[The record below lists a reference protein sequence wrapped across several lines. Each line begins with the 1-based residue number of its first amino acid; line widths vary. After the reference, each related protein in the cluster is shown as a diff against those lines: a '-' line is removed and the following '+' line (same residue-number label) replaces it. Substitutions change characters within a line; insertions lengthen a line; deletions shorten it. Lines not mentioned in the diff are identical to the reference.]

1 MIKSVG
7 LYLDC
12 LWGGLSFVE
21 RLGYNKKTIAQL
33 FPKSGTAAN
42 VNKGVTFP
50 MKQAVGVIGGV
61 GPMATVY
68 YMQRVIEMT
77 AANCDQEHINMLVFN
92 DCDIPDRTAFIT
104 EQSSDNPLPVMIEDA
119 KRLEAAGCDFV
130 VIPCNTAHYFY
141 DELEQSVHIPVV
153 NIVEETIRYAKARV
167 LNLQCVGI
175 LATTG
180 TIVTGTYQ
188 KYAEAAGLTAVI
200 PDADSQEALM
210 RIIYDGVKAG
220 RPVSRAEFDAVANAL
235 RAQGAQCLILGCT
248 ELSVLKRDLPIDDPD
263 VLDSIDVLAS
273 ETVRRSG
280 KSFTK
285 EGLII
290 KE

>member
-1 MIKSVG
+1 
-7 LYLDC
+7 
-12 LWGGLSFVE
+12 
-21 RLGYNKKTIAQL
+21 
-33 FPKSGTAAN
+33 
-42 VNKGVTFP
+42 

-77 AANCDQEHINMLVFN
+77 KAGCDQEHINMLVFN

-104 EQSSDNPLPVMIEDA
+104 EKSPDNPLPVMVEDA
-119 KRLEAAGCDFV
+119 KCLEAAGCEFV

-141 DELEQSVHIPVV
+141 DELEQAVEIPVV

-167 LNLQCVGI
+167 QDLSCVGI
-175 LATTG
+175 MATTG

-188 KYAEAAGLTAVI
+188 KYAERAGLSFAV
-200 PDADSQEALM
+200 PDEDEQNLLM
-210 RIIYDGVKAG
+210 QIIYDGVKAG
-220 RPVSRAEFDAVANAL
+220 KPVPRADFDRVANHL
-235 RAQGAQCLILGCT
+235 RAKGAQCLILGCT
-248 ELSVLKRDLPIDDPD
+248 ELSVLKRDLPINDPD

-280 KSFTK
+280 KPFTD
-285 EGLII
+285 ECLLC
-290 KE
+290 

>member
-1 MIKSVG
+1 
-7 LYLDC
+7 
-12 LWGGLSFVE
+12 
-21 RLGYNKKTIAQL
+21 
-33 FPKSGTAAN
+33 
-42 VNKGVTFP
+42 

-77 AANCDQEHINMLVFN
+77 KAGCDQEHINMLVFN

-104 EQSSDNPLPVMIEDA
+104 EKSPDNPLPVMVEDA
-119 KRLEAAGCDFV
+119 KRLEAAGCEFV

-141 DELEQSVHIPVV
+141 DELEQAVEIPVV

-167 LNLQCVGI
+167 QDLSYVGI
-175 LATTG
+175 MATTG

-188 KYAEAAGLTAVI
+188 KYAERAGLSFAV
-200 PDADSQEALM
+200 PDEDEQDLLM
-210 RIIYDGVKAG
+210 QIIYDGVKAG
-220 RPVSRAEFDAVANAL
+220 KPVPRADFDRVANHL
-235 RAQGAQCLILGCT
+235 RAKGAQCLILGCT
-248 ELSVLKRDLPIDDPD
+248 ELSVLKRDLPINDPD

-280 KSFTK
+280 KPFTD
-285 EGLII
+285 ECLLC
-290 KE
+290 

>member
-1 MIKSVG
+1 
-7 LYLDC
+7 
-12 LWGGLSFVE
+12 
-21 RLGYNKKTIAQL
+21 
-33 FPKSGTAAN
+33 
-42 VNKGVTFP
+42 

-77 AANCDQEHINMLVFN
+77 KAGCDQEHINMLVFN

-104 EQSSDNPLPVMIEDA
+104 EKSPDNPLPVMVEDA
-119 KRLEAAGCDFV
+119 KRLEAAGCEFV

-141 DELEQSVHIPVV
+141 DELEQAVEIPVV

-167 LNLQCVGI
+167 QDLSCVGI
-175 LATTG
+175 MATTG

-188 KYAEAAGLTAVI
+188 KYAERAGLSFAV
-200 PDADSQEALM
+200 PDEGEQDLLM
-210 RIIYDGVKAG
+210 QIIYDGVKAG
-220 RPVSRAEFDAVANAL
+220 KPVPRADFDRVANHL
-235 RAQGAQCLILGCT
+235 RAKGAQCLILGCT
-248 ELSVLKRDLPIDDPD
+248 ELSVLKRDLPINDPD

-280 KSFTK
+280 KPFTD
-285 EGLII
+285 ECLLC
-290 KE
+290 

>member
-1 MIKSVG
+1 
-7 LYLDC
+7 
-12 LWGGLSFVE
+12 
-21 RLGYNKKTIAQL
+21 
-33 FPKSGTAAN
+33 
-42 VNKGVTFP
+42 

-77 AANCDQEHINMLVFN
+77 KAGCDQEHINMLVFN

-104 EQSSDNPLPVMIEDA
+104 EKSPDNPLPVMVEDA
-119 KRLEAAGCDFV
+119 KRLEAAGCEFV

-141 DELEQSVHIPVV
+141 DELEQALEIPVV

-167 LNLQCVGI
+167 QDLSCVGI
-175 LATTG
+175 MATTG

-188 KYAEAAGLTAVI
+188 KYAERAGLSFAV
-200 PDADSQEALM
+200 PDEDEQDLLM
-210 RIIYDGVKAG
+210 QIIYDGVKAG
-220 RPVSRAEFDAVANAL
+220 KPVPRADFDRVANHL
-235 RAQGAQCLILGCT
+235 RAKGAPCLILGCT
-248 ELSVLKRDLPIDDPD
+248 ELSVLKRDLPINDPD

-280 KSFTK
+280 KPFTD
-285 EGLII
+285 ECLLC
-290 KE
+290 

>member
-1 MIKSVG
+1 
-7 LYLDC
+7 
-12 LWGGLSFVE
+12 
-21 RLGYNKKTIAQL
+21 
-33 FPKSGTAAN
+33 
-42 VNKGVTFP
+42 

-77 AANCDQEHINMLVFN
+77 KAGCDQEHINMLVFN

-104 EQSSDNPLPVMIEDA
+104 EKSPDNPLPVMVEDA
-119 KRLEAAGCDFV
+119 KRLEAAGCEFV

-141 DELEQSVHIPVV
+141 DELEQAVEIPVV

-167 LNLQCVGI
+167 QDLSCVGI
-175 LATTG
+175 MATTG

-188 KYAEAAGLTAVI
+188 KYAERAGLSFAV
-200 PDADSQEALM
+200 PDENEQNLLM
-210 RIIYDGVKAG
+210 QIIYDGVKAG
-220 RPVSRAEFDAVANAL
+220 KPVPRADFDRVANHL
-235 RAQGAQCLILGCT
+235 RAKDAQCLILGCT
-248 ELSVLKRDLPIDDPD
+248 ELSVLKRDLPINDPD

-280 KSFTK
+280 KPFTD
-285 EGLII
+285 ECLLC
-290 KE
+290 

>member
-1 MIKSVG
+1 M
-7 LYLDC
+7 
-12 LWGGLSFVE
+12 
-21 RLGYNKKTIAQL
+21 R
-33 FPKSGTAAN
+33 
-42 VNKGVTFP
+42 
-50 MKQAVGVIGGV
+50 QAVGVIGGV

-77 AANCDQEHINMLVFN
+77 KANCDQEHINMLVFN

-104 EQSSDNPLPVMIEDA
+104 EQSKDNPLPVMVEDA
-119 KRLEAAGCDFV
+119 KRLEAAGCEFI

-141 DELEQSVHIPVV
+141 DELQQAVEVPVI
-153 NIVEETIRYAKARV
+153 NIVEETIVYAKNRIAD
-167 LNLQCVGI
+167 LHCVGI
-175 LATTG
+175 MATTG

-188 KYAEAAGLTAVI
+188 KYAEQAGLHYVV
-200 PDADSQEALM
+200 PDEHHQAALM
-210 RIIYDGVKAG
+210 RMIYDGVKAG
-220 RPVSRAEFDAVANAL
+220 KPVSRSEFDAVANAL

-280 KSFTK
+280 KQYTSECLLK
-285 EGLII
+285 E
-290 KE
+290 

>member
-1 MIKSVG
+1 
-7 LYLDC
+7 
-12 LWGGLSFVE
+12 
-21 RLGYNKKTIAQL
+21 
-33 FPKSGTAAN
+33 
-42 VNKGVTFP
+42 

-77 AANCDQEHINMLVFN
+77 KAGCDQEHINMLVFN

-104 EQSSDNPLPVMIEDA
+104 EKSPDNPLPVMVEDA
-119 KRLEAAGCDFV
+119 KRLAQAGCEFV

-141 DELEQSVHIPVV
+141 DELEQAVEIPVV

-167 LNLQCVGI
+167 QDLSCVGI
-175 LATTG
+175 MATTG

-188 KYAEAAGLTAVI
+188 KYAERAGLSFAV
-200 PDADSQEALM
+200 PDENEQNLLM
-210 RIIYDGVKAG
+210 QIIYDGVKAG
-220 RPVSRAEFDAVANAL
+220 KPVPRADFDRVANHL
-235 RAQGAQCLILGCT
+235 RAKGAQCLILGCT
-248 ELSVLKRDLPIDDPD
+248 ELSVLKRDLPINDPD

-280 KSFTK
+280 KPFTD
-285 EGLII
+285 ECLLC
-290 KE
+290 

>member
-1 MIKSVG
+1 
-7 LYLDC
+7 
-12 LWGGLSFVE
+12 
-21 RLGYNKKTIAQL
+21 
-33 FPKSGTAAN
+33 
-42 VNKGVTFP
+42 

-77 AANCDQEHINMLVFN
+77 KAGCDQEHINMLVFN

-104 EQSSDNPLPVMIEDA
+104 EKSPDNPLPVMVEDA
-119 KRLEAAGCDFV
+119 KRLEAAGCEFV

-141 DELEQSVHIPVV
+141 DELEQAVEIPVV

-167 LNLQCVGI
+167 QDLSCVGI
-175 LATTG
+175 MATTG

-188 KYAEAAGLTAVI
+188 KYAQRAGLSFAV
-200 PDADSQEALM
+200 PDENEQNLLM
-210 RIIYDGVKAG
+210 QIIYDGVKAG
-220 RPVSRAEFDAVANAL
+220 KPVPRADFDRVANHL
-235 RAQGAQCLILGCT
+235 RAKGAQCLILGCT
-248 ELSVLKRDLPIDDPD
+248 ELSVLKRDLPINDPD

-280 KSFTK
+280 KPFTD
-285 EGLII
+285 ECLLC
-290 KE
+290 

>member
-1 MIKSVG
+1 
-7 LYLDC
+7 
-12 LWGGLSFVE
+12 
-21 RLGYNKKTIAQL
+21 
-33 FPKSGTAAN
+33 
-42 VNKGVTFP
+42 

-77 AANCDQEHINMLVFN
+77 KAGCDQEHINMLVFN

-104 EQSSDNPLPVMIEDA
+104 EKSPDNPLPVMVEDA
-119 KRLEAAGCDFV
+119 KRLEAAGCEFV

-141 DELEQSVHIPVV
+141 DELEQAVEIPVV

-167 LNLQCVGI
+167 QDLSCVGI
-175 LATTG
+175 MATTG

-188 KYAEAAGLTAVI
+188 KYAERAGLSFAV
-200 PDADSQEALM
+200 PDEDEQNLLM
-210 RIIYDGVKAG
+210 QIIYDGVKAG
-220 RPVSRAEFDAVANAL
+220 RPVPRADFDRVANHL
-235 RAQGAQCLILGCT
+235 RAKGAQCLILGCT
-248 ELSVLKRDLPIDDPD
+248 ELSVLKRDLPINDPD

-280 KSFTK
+280 KPFTD
-285 EGLII
+285 ECLLC
-290 KE
+290 

>member
-1 MIKSVG
+1 
-7 LYLDC
+7 
-12 LWGGLSFVE
+12 
-21 RLGYNKKTIAQL
+21 
-33 FPKSGTAAN
+33 
-42 VNKGVTFP
+42 

-77 AANCDQEHINMLVFN
+77 KAGCDQEHINMLVFN

-104 EQSSDNPLPVMIEDA
+104 EKSPDNPLPVMVEDA
-119 KRLEAAGCDFV
+119 KRLEAAGCEFV

-141 DELEQSVHIPVV
+141 DELEQAVEIPVV

-167 LNLQCVGI
+167 QDLSCVGI
-175 LATTG
+175 MATTG

-188 KYAEAAGLTAVI
+188 KYAERAGLSFAV
-200 PDADSQEALM
+200 PDEDEQDLLM
-210 RIIYDGVKAG
+210 QIIYDGVKAG
-220 RPVSRAEFDAVANAL
+220 KPVPRADFDCVANHL
-235 RAQGAQCLILGCT
+235 RAKGAQCLILGCT
-248 ELSVLKRDLPIDDPD
+248 ELSVLKRDLPINDPD

-280 KSFTK
+280 KPFTD
-285 EGLII
+285 ECLLC
-290 KE
+290 

>member
-1 MIKSVG
+1 
-7 LYLDC
+7 
-12 LWGGLSFVE
+12 
-21 RLGYNKKTIAQL
+21 
-33 FPKSGTAAN
+33 
-42 VNKGVTFP
+42 

-77 AANCDQEHINMLVFN
+77 KAGCDQEHINMLVFN

-104 EQSSDNPLPVMIEDA
+104 EKSPDNPLPVMVEDA
-119 KRLEAAGCDFV
+119 KRLEAAGCEFV

-141 DELEQSVHIPVV
+141 DELEQAVEIPVV

-167 LNLQCVGI
+167 QDLSCVGI
-175 LATTG
+175 MATTG

-188 KYAEAAGLTAVI
+188 KYAERAGLSFAV
-200 PDADSQEALM
+200 PDENEQNLLM
-210 RIIYDGVKAG
+210 QIIYDGVKAG
-220 RPVSRAEFDAVANAL
+220 KPVPRADFDRVANHL
-235 RAQGAQCLILGCT
+235 RAKGAQCLILGCT
-248 ELSVLKRDLPIDDPD
+248 ELSVLKRDLPINDPD

-280 KSFTK
+280 KPFTD
-285 EGLII
+285 ECLLY
-290 KE
+290 